1 VYTSGRIENN
11 KTKWLGYICLVYSVG
26 DKMYNKRN
34 LVVVFAILKNTA
46 SNIFCLPGV
55 LLNKYCQSENKWS

>member
-1 VYTSGRIENN
+1 MYTSGRIENN

-55 LLNKYCQSENKWS
+55 LSISECFQPKD